1 MRRWPRWS
9 VALLVH
15 SSSSCRS
22 LCLSFPGGCFPPAR
36 REPLTARV
44 GRGGGGCCSWRA
56 CALSALWGESFSPQG
71 AAGCYRLAPLLSHS
85 NVLVDCFPKH
95 FAHVEFIYFLFEAVA

>member
-1 MRRWPRWS
+1 MASLERGTACPQQL
-9 VALLVH
+9 VLQVPLLVLPWGLLPA
-15 SSSSCRS
+15 SQVGATDRS
-22 LCLSFPGGCFPPAR
+22 GGA
-36 REPLTARV
+36 A
-44 GRGGGGCCSWRA
+44 GGGCCSWRA